1 MNCFKCGATVSEDQR
16 FCGRCGVVVSDPD
29 AGTVIVEPPEGGLLQ
44 RVRMVLGGDFEVT
57 EELARGGMGVV
68 FRAREVELGRA
79 VAIKVLASEL
89 GITPRAAERFKRE
102 ARMVAEL
109 EHPNIVPV
117 YRVGQVADILF
128 IAMKFIE
135 GRSLGRILETHGALP
150 VPVVLQVLRSV
161 TRPLAYAHDRGI
173 VHRDVKGDNILIDAD
188 GRVLVS
194 DFGVALR
201 SADVTLTIDGTV
213 IGTPAFM
220 SPEQCSGKRAGPQSD
235 QYSVGIVAFQMLA
248 GRVPFESETL
258 AGFIQHHLFM
268 PHPDIR
274 GARDDVPAELL
285 ATVNRALAKDPADRF
300 ASTRDMLD
308 AIEALPFSE
317 SDRRESEEVLRSLA
331 RGADVPRVSTR
342 DIRSFSHAGTMAI
355 PATPRSRRTVGLVA
369 TAVVVILGG
378 TVLALG
384 RRGLTPPAA
393 AADTSH
399 PGALV
404 RDSAA
409 PALPS
414 LRPPA
419 PRAATGTLRILTTPP
434 DAVILIDGQRAGVG
448 SVIDRA
454 VPVGR
459 RRIQARAPGYASY
472 DTIVDVAAGALVNLR
487 RVTLR
492 AVSDG
497 P

>member
-1 MNCFKCGATVSEDQR
+1 MNCFKCGATLAEDQR
-16 FCGRCGVVVSDPD
+16 FCGRCGAVVSDPD
-29 AGTVIVEPPEGGLLQ
+29 AGTVIVESPEGGLFE
-44 RVRMVLGGDFEVT
+44 RVRMVLGGDFEVL

-68 FRAREVELGRA
+68 FRAREVEVGRS

-117 YRVGQVADILF
+117 YRVGQIADILF

-150 VPVVLQVLRSV
+150 VPVVLHVLRSV

-173 VHRDVKGDNILIDAD
+173 VHRDVKGDNILIDGD

-201 SADVTLTIDGTV
+201 SADANLTIDGTV

-235 QYSVGIVAFQMLA
+235 QYSLGVVAFQMLA
-248 GRVPFESETL
+248 GRVPFDSETL
-258 AGFIQHHLFM
+258 AGFIQHHLFTS
-268 PHPDIR
+268 HPDLR

-285 ATVNRALAKDPADRF
+285 AMINRALAKDPAQRF
-300 ASTRDMLD
+300 ASTRDMLSAID
-308 AIEALPFSE
+308 AVPFSE
-317 SDRRESEEVLRSLA
+317 ADRRESEEVLRRLA
-331 RGADVPRVSTR
+331 LGADVAKLSTR
-342 DIRSFSHAGTMAI
+342 DIRSFSHAPTMAVA
-355 PATPRSRRTVGLVA
+355 PASRSRRTLGLVA
-369 TAVVVILGG
+369 AATLVVLGG
-378 TVLALG
+378 TVLALA
-384 RRGLTPPAA
+384 RRSVAPPAA
-393 AADTSH
+393 APDTTPTAS
-399 PGALV
+399 PL
-404 RDSAA
+404 AA
-409 PALPS
+409 
-414 LRPPA
+414 RPQA
-419 PRAATGTLRILTTPP
+419 PRVASGTLRILTTPP
-434 DAVILIDGQRAGVG
+434 DAVILIDGQRVGVG

-454 VPVGR
+454 VPAGR
-459 RRIQARAPGYASY
+459 RRIQARAPGYAPY
-472 DTIVDVAAGALVNLR
+472 DTIVDVGAGALVNLR

-492 AVSDG
+492 ARSEG